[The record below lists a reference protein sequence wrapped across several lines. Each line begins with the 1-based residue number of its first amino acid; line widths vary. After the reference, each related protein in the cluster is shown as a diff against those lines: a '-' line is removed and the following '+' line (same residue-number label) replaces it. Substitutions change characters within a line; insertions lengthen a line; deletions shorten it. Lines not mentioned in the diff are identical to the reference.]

1 MIGIPVTRQ
10 QASASVSPAAFP
22 GEKFAS
28 RLEMYAMHIYSRSMG
43 GCVCIAAPR
52 ASKLP
57 AGAAD
62 ASWNR

>member
-28 RLEMYAMHIYSRSMG
+28 RLEMYAMHMYSRSMG
-43 GCVCIAAPR
+43 AVCIAAPR